1 MGYIPRRL
9 RGPRERPSRRD
20 RQIKMGTAFYES
32 LGNEQRMKA
41 IPLEPPMTETVKRP
55 ASGSWRSL
63 WR

>member
-9 RGPRERPSRRD
+9 RGPRKRPPQPITEK
-20 RQIKMGTAFYES
+20 RQ
-32 LGNEQRMKA
+32 EQQYLMLPTYPPKYKA

>member
-9 RGPRERPSRRD
+9 RGSRKRPPR
-20 RQIKMGTAFYES
+20 QAGQVQMNKVFYET